1 MLMAT
6 ESRVDRSVQAA
17 TVATRELLT
26 VKDVSVRLDC
36 HELTVRRLIRRGHLA
51 AVTIGRL
58 VKVPVEELD
67 AYLRRNRYR
76 HDRSM
81 LS

>member
-1 MLMAT
+1 MLMAI
-6 ESRVDRSVQAA
+6 EAIPAA
-17 TVATRELLT
+17 RELLT

-36 HELTVRRLIRRGHLA
+36 HELTVRRLIKRGQLA

-76 HDRSM
+76 SDRSM